1 MPNSTKRQTSEQ
13 IMQIWLLQTDTM
25 ARTARLKNEQ
35 HLIQMM
41 KPVSQA
47 IHKYICIF
55 VKENTADK
63 ELRPFVN

>member
-1 MPNSTKRQTSEQ
+1 
-13 IMQIWLLQTDTM
+13 MQIWLLQTDAT

-35 HLIQMM
+35 MIQMM

-55 VKENTADK
+55 VQENTADK

>member
-1 MPNSTKRQTSEQ
+1 
-13 IMQIWLLQTDTM
+13 MQIWLLQTDAT

-35 HLIQMM
+35 MIQMM

-47 IHKYICIF
+47 IHKHICIF
-55 VKENTADK
+55 VQENTADK

>member
-13 IMQIWLLQTDTM
+13 IMQIWLLQTDAT

-35 HLIQMM
+35 MI
-41 KPVSQA
+41 PVLQPVLQA

-55 VKENTADK
+55 VQENTADK